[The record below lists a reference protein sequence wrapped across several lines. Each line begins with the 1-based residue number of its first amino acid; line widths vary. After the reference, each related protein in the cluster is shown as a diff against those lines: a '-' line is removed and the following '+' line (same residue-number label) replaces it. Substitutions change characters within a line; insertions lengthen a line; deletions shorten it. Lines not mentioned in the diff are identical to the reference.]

1 VGVVGAGAVAQVA
14 HLPVLARTEDVSIV
28 GICDN
33 DGPKARSLAARFEVS
48 DVYEDIEELLE
59 YTKPEAVLICTP
71 NHLHE
76 VHVKAA
82 LRAGAHV
89 LCERPLGLTTAAVRG
104 LIEAGTQSGKALV
117 VGMNHRFRRDVQVL
131 RMFFEGG
138 ELGNIQ
144 ALRGGWYVFR
154 PARQALGWRSYH
166 QQSGGGAMFDLGL
179 GLIDLSL
186 WLVTEAKPRHVTASF
201 DSNWI
206 GAGSVE
212 DAGCALVVCEGGTSV
227 FVDVS
232 WRYVGQA
239 ERYWF
244 GVTGSQGSAQIG
256 PLTVF
261 KELHGSAVDVTPTGA
276 LSREGEFS
284 ASYHA
289 EWAHFLAIVRGNIE
303 QPDLSDQLDLHRV
316 MEAIYRSAAEG
327 RSVEV

>member
-1 VGVVGAGAVAQVA
+1 MDGVSV
-14 HLPVLARTEDVSIV
+14 V
-28 GICDN
+28 GICDY
-33 DGPKARSLAARFEVS
+33 DGPKARSLAARFEVP

-59 YTKPEAVLICTP
+59 YTKPEAVLVCTP

-82 LRAGAHV
+82 LRAGVHV
-89 LCERPLGLTTAAVRG
+89 LCERPLGLSTTAVRG
-104 LIEAGTQSGKALV
+104 LIEAKKRSGKALV
-117 VGMNHRFRRDVQVL
+117 VGMNHRFRRDVQAV
-131 RMFFEGG
+131 RMFLEGG
-138 ELGNIQ
+138 ELGDIH
-144 ALRGGWYVFR
+144 AVRGGWYVFR
-154 PARQALGWRSYH
+154 PARQALGWRSHH

-186 WLVTEAKPRHVTASF
+186 WVCEGAEPRHVAASF
-201 DSNWI
+201 DSDWA

-212 DAGCALVVCEGGTSV
+212 DAGCALIVCEGGTSV

-232 WRYVGQA
+232 WRYVGPA

-244 GVTGSQGSAQIG
+244 GVTGGQGSAQIG

-276 LSREGEFS
+276 LGREGEFS

-289 EWAHFLAIVRGNIE
+289 EWAHFLAVVRGNVE
-303 QPDLSDQLDLHRV
+303 QPDLSDQLTLHRV
-316 MEAIYRSAAEG
+316 MEAVYQSAVEG
-327 RSVEV
+327 RSIEV